1 MKQSKQIK
9 KLLKTKG
16 KWEEYKNVFTHKQMR
31 LATSKIAL
39 VFNEKISINKL
50 TKIEL
55 DLMSS
60 EKNSKMFDNAFK
72 ELSLLVNYKA
82 DWKSLGKFMWY
93 QYQTS
98 TYYKDIKVGVKNIY
112 NPNNIIEINEKRRGF
127 YLKWLHSIGMN
138 DSLFNEKIIQVSKIV
153 F

>member
-9 KLLKTKG
+9 NLLKTNG
-16 KWEEYKNVFTHKQMR
+16 KWEEYKKAFSHKQMR
-31 LATSKIAL
+31 LATSRIAFA
-39 VFNEKISINKL
+39 FNNKISIDKL
-50 TKIEL
+50 AKIEIE
-55 DLMSS
+55 LMKS
-60 EKNSKMFDNAFK
+60 EKKSNMFDEAFK
-72 ELSLLVNYKA
+72 EISKLVNYKA

-98 TYYKDIKVGVKNIY
+98 TYYKDIKKGTKNTY
-112 NPNNIIEINEKRRGF
+112 NPNNIIEINEKRRDF
-127 YLKWLHSIGMN
+127 YLKWLHSIGMD